1 MREGVSFLLH
11 QKKIKS
17 FELCNVDLLLL
28 FEICYNLTNEG
39 GSRMLGSPWLR
50 MREGD

>member
-11 QKKIKS
+11 LKKIKS
-17 FELCNVDLLLL
+17 FELCNVNVLLL
-28 FEICYNLTNEG
+28 FEISYNFTNEG
-39 GSRMLGSPWLR
+39 GSRMLRSPWLR